1 MIAGSLCAKSRT
13 NPFSCRKS
21 TLSMTGVTRLSTT
34 SNSCNSLSSPST
46 TSDVICLREDATWM
60 ILSPELSPPI
70 LHQLFLLET
79 DAGQVNHKWIHRKS
93 AWFVAIVFSCY
104 AQIQR
109 VLHRVLIGGDEIC
122 RVKQTPWASFLLLL
136 LPLCLHIYLAP
147 LCSALAR
154 LRGLLLP
161 AMSEVLM
168 PWLHPT
174 FC

>member
-13 NPFSCRKS
+13 NPFFCRKS

-46 TSDVICLREDATWM
+46 TSYATWM
-60 ILSPELSPPI
+60 ILSPALSPPI

-79 DAGQVNHKWIHRKS
+79 DAGQVNHEWIHRKS

-109 VLHRVLIGGDEIC
+109 VLCRVIIGGDEIC

-168 PWLHPT
+168 PWLHPP